1 MATSAPASS
10 RSQEAPKQPERTAN
24 LPVFTCR
31 HRALKAAVWRN
42 ETENGVMFNTTV
54 SRSYRDG
61 EQWRESSSFGYDDVL
76 IVAEL
81 LRACHGFISQEMSR
95 QSEEARE

>member
-10 RSQEAPKQPERTAN
+10 RSQEAPKQPDRSAN

-31 HRALKAAVWRN
+31 HRALKAAVWKN
-42 ETENGVMFNTTV
+42 DTENGVMFNTTV

-61 EQWRESSSFGYDDVL
+61 DEWRDSGSFGYDDIL

-81 LRACHGFISQEMSR
+81 LRACHGFITGEMAR
-95 QSEEARE
+95 QSEQARE